1 VDLKINFIKNFGR
14 TVVIK
19 NKMLE
24 KEVTGSVQ
32 NSKVVFTH
40 TGLEFAKNLNEERK
54 FPWAGDMFSTQ
65 RGTKKLQQKNFRR
78 SSDWLRQ
85 SNSEENKKIV
95 FQLTNKATIPKDYY
109 LG

>member
-1 VDLKINFIKNFGR
+1 
-14 TVVIK
+14 
-19 NKMLE
+19 M
-24 KEVTGSVQ
+24 TGSVQ

-40 TGLEFAKNLNEERK
+40 SGLEFARNLTMERK
-54 FPWAGDMFSTQ
+54 FSWTGDMFSTQ
-65 RGTKKLQQKNFRR
+65 RDTKKLQQKNFRR
-78 SSDWLRQ
+78 SSDWLRL